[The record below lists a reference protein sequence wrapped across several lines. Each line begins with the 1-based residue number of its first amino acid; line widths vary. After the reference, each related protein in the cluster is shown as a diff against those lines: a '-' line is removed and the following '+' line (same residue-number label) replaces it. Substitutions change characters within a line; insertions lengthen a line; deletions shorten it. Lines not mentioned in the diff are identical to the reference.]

1 MNLLTVSFLHAKTMA
16 GLMQWFLQWIE
27 SPIGCCP
34 FITADAPFASLAI
47 EDAPG

>member
-1 MNLLTVSFLHAKTMA
+1 MNLLMVSFLHAKAMA

>member
-1 MNLLTVSFLHAKTMA
+1 MNLLTVSFLHAKAMA

-47 EDAPG
+47 EDTPG